1 MFRLLITGSRSW
13 SDVAVIEREFEVVAE
28 HEGANVMLVSGGA
41 KGADTLCEQVAEKYG
56 WVVERHLPDWS
67 VGKRA
72 GFDRNKVMVDSGADF
87 CLAFI
92 LDDSAGATQCSRIAK
107 EAKIPTKRIK
117 ANSPKNWVVD
127 YVKGGE

>member
-1 MFRLLITGSRSW
+1 MFRLLITGSRTW
-13 SDVAVIEREFEVVAE
+13 SDVAVIEREFEVVAK
-28 HEGANVMLVSGGA
+28 HEGSAVVLVSGGA
-41 KGADTLCEQVAEKYG
+41 KGADTLCEQIAERHG

-72 GFDRNKVMVDSGADF
+72 GFDRNRKMVDLGADM

-92 LDDSAGATQCSRIAK
+92 KDDSAGASQCSRIAK
-107 EAKIPTKRIK
+107 EAQIPTRAIK
-117 ANSPKNWVVD
+117 VASWVTH